1 MAGRYRTSDQ
11 LGRGGMGEVWRARD
25 EVLGRPVAVKLLR
38 QRDADAAALARFELE
53 GRTAARLSHPNV
65 VTVYDSGTEADRGYL
80 VMELVEGHSLAEE
93 LRVNGPTPPTTAAR
107 IGSQVAAGLAAA
119 HHEGVVHRDVKP
131 ANLLLAPDGT
141 VKIGDFGI
149 ARFADHSTTELT
161 MNGQV
166 IGTSAYLAPERAL
179 GRPAGPAADMYGL
192 GCVLYELLT
201 ARPPFRADTPAVM
214 VYRHVEAIPDPPS
227 HRGPE
232 LPGELDEFVLR
243 LLTKDPAR
251 RPTAEEAISFL
262 SAPEDWIPVGR
273 RTVRTPL
280 ALPQD
285 VPPPHTTLLS
295 GMPGVPA
302 GTSEAPGVPGA
313 PGGDARTRPDR
324 RRRPGHAGQPRRSVL
339 LGAAVTALSAI
350 VVGVAATSSSGGRHE
365 GPVSTPRTSAAEDTG
380 AAGESPKARPATG
393 PARDDAA
400 VSSPAKAPAGAP
412 GGAAPDRSAA
422 PSVPAEKTPREE
434 KTAQK
439 TAGNATVRPSDPPP
453 ATARP
458 SSPGPTPSGTPPPSA
473 TAPPTATATASDRP
487 DPGTTPDTAQP

>member
-65 VTVYDSGTEADRGYL
+65 VAVYDSGTEADRGYL

-93 LRVNGPTPPTTAAR
+93 LRVNGPTPPAAAAR

-227 HRGPE
+227 RRGPA
-232 LPGELDEFVLR
+232 LPGELDDFVLR

-273 RTVRTPL
+273 RTVRAPM
-280 ALPQD
+280 AVPQD
-285 VPPPHTTLLS
+285 VPPAHTTLLS
-295 GMPGVPA
+295 GMPGVT
-302 GTSEAPGVPGA
+302 GVPGVPGVPGL
-313 PGGDARTRPDR
+313 PGGPGDNTRTRPDR
-324 RRRPGHAGQPRRSVL
+324 RRPPGHAGQRRRSVL

-350 VVGVAATSSSGGRHE
+350 VVGVAAKSSSDGRHE
-365 GPVSTPRTSAAEDTG
+365 DPVSPPHSSATEATRP
-380 AAGESPKARPATG
+380 AGESPKARPATG
-393 PARDDAA
+393 DATVPPSA
-400 VSSPAKAPAGAP
+400 EAPEGAP
-412 GGAAPDRSAA
+412 DGAAPDRSDA
-422 PSVPAEKTPREE
+422 PSVPTEKTPREK
-434 KTAQK
+434 KTAEK
-439 TAGNATVRPSDPPP
+439 TAGNATALPSDPPP
-453 ATARP
+453 PSANP
-458 SSPGPTPSGTPPPSA
+458 SSPRPTPSGTPPPSA

-487 DPGTTPDTAQP
+487 DPDTTPDTAQQ